1 MKGWLF
7 MLWDIDVSCSLEMT
21 KDISDLPIAE
31 VHISR
36 DFINGHCCTK
46 ANNNLLDSTGDSLT
60 LRHGGM

>member
-1 MKGWLF
+1 VKGWAF
-7 MLWDIDVSCSLEMT
+7 VLWDIDIPCSLEMT

-46 ANNNLLDSTGDSLT
+46 VNNNPVDSIGDSLT
-60 LRHGGM
+60 SRHGSI